1 MRSFVITVTFMG
13 SPVIFRFV
21 NENNLETPSFEV
33 ESVNNK
39 SFPHFSMEG
48 HDKEWHIVGHVPV
61 EMYGLEPRLGEMIY
75 DCLHEA

>member
-1 MRSFVITVTFMG
+1 MG

-21 NENNLETPSFEV
+21 NEKNMAPSLFEV

-39 SFPHFSMEG
+39 TFPHFQVEG
-48 HDKEWHIVGHVPV
+48 HDKEWHIVGKVPA
-61 EMYGLEPRLGEMIY
+61 EMYGLEPRLSEMIY